1 MSHEDGF
8 SKGKTFNIQN
18 ASYSICDDYGANA
31 NQIWMNEDWFYM
43 TDYDDFDSAGI
54 ATSRYLWQTYTMDEI
69 LQRKILKKISRS
81 VRTYVYLFLTSKA
94 KVRSSTVSNPE
105 SKLGDQ

>member
-1 MSHEDGF
+1 
-8 SKGKTFNIQN
+8 
-18 ASYSICDDYGANA
+18 
-31 NQIWMNEDWFYM
+31 MNGDWFYM